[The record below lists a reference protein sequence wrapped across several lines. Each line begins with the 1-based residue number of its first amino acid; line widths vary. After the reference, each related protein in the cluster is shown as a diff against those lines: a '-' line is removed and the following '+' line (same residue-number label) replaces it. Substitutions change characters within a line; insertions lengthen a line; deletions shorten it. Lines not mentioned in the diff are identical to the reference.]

1 MAWTIAVLLLLVALA
16 AALYWWTPGL
26 LYDATMAVARRAAR
40 LRPAEVRH
48 AGERIAY
55 LAGGAG
61 EPLVLLHGFGANKD
75 HWTLIARQLTPHCR
89 VIAPDVPGFGDSS
102 RVAQA
107 SYGLEAQLARLEG
120 FVDALGLTRFHLGGN
135 SMGGY
140 LAAHFAARHPERVT
154 SLSLLA
160 PAGVMSA
167 PPSELL
173 TAIAAGDNPLLVS
186 DAAAFERL
194 SALCFVKAPPM
205 PARFKQVLAHRAVA
219 ESPFN
224 AKLFTDLFTAPL
236 ALEQALAGL
245 SVPTLVVWGDGDRVL
260 HPAGLEI
267 LRTVMP
273 TAECV
278 LMREMGHVPM
288 VERPAEVTAALQR
301 FSAGAL
307 AGHARL

>member
-1 MAWTIAVLLLLVALA
+1 MAWTIAVLLLLLVFA
-16 AALYWWTPGL
+16 AALYRFAPGL

-40 LRPAEVRH
+40 LHPAEARL

-75 HWTLIARQLTPHCR
+75 HWTLIARQLTRSWR
-89 VIAPDVPGFGDSS
+89 VIAPDIPGFGDSS
-102 RVAQA
+102 RVPQA
-107 SYGLEAQLARLEG
+107 NYGLEAQLARLET

-140 LAAHFAARHPERVT
+140 LAAHFAARHPDRVK

-167 PPSELL
+167 PPSELQ
-173 TAIAAGDNPLLVS
+173 TAIAAGDNPLLVG
-186 DAAAFERL
+186 DGAAFERL
-194 SALCFVKAPPM
+194 SALCFVKAPPL
-205 PARFKQVLAHRAVA
+205 PARFKQVLAARAVA
-219 ESPFN
+219 EAPFN
-224 AKLFTDLFTAPL
+224 AKLFADLFADPL

-245 SVPTLVVWGDGDRVL
+245 AVPTLVLWGDGDRVL

-267 LRTVMP
+267 LRKVIP
-273 TAECV
+273 AAECV
-278 LMREMGHVPM
+278 LMRDMGHVPM
-288 VERPAEVTAALQR
+288 VEGPAEVTAALQR
-301 FSAGAL
+301 FGAGAL